1 MKKKILSETFT
12 IDLYETTIILMIG
25 DSIEVIN
32 KVVNDNITKVDL
44 LDTEG
49 CVFENHLDGS
59 FQYYIVLVRSKL
71 SHNLIAHEVFHL
83 SSSILRTINIT
94 DEEATAWLIGYI
106 TELLYNFLKRKQ
118 IVIE

>member
-1 MKKKILSETFT
+1 MRKKILSETFT
-12 IDLYETTIILMIG
+12 IELYETTIILMIG
-25 DSIEVIN
+25 DSIELIN
-32 KVVNDNITKVDL
+32 RFVNDNITKIDI

-49 CVFENHLDGS
+49 CVFENHQDGS

-71 SHNLIAHEVFHL
+71 GHNLIAHEVFHL

-106 TELLYNFLKRKQ
+106 TELLYDFLKRKQ